1 MNRREFLRT
10 SVGAG
15 AFALAGSAF
24 GGLPGPASD
33 RIRVALVGCRKG
45 GRGMALMSALLKCRN
60 VEVAC
65 VCDPDL
71 RAMDFAA
78 ATLAC
83 DGYAT
88 PVKEKDFRK
97 VLEMRDVDAVVS
109 ATPDHFHAYSA
120 IMAMRAGKA
129 VYVEKPCAY
138 CPAELETI
146 LRTWRE
152 TGAVFQMGSQR
163 RSAPSY
169 LQAVAEIREQG
180 LIGVPRYAKCW
191 YNTCRAPVAKGAV
204 TDAPAWLDWDL
215 WQSCAPREQFR
226 ENVVHYNW
234 HWFRKW
240 GTGEC
245 GNNQVHFTDV
255 VRWCLG
261 GDYPDTVVSTGG
273 KYFMPEDSAW
283 EWPDTQMMAYTYPD
297 GRFVTWEGTSGSQ
310 GLAKHAFMGFGT
322 AAMVFGTEGSALFC
336 PGGAVLVYD
345 RDGVQVR
352 EMTSDGKPAASQITN
367 TNDRSGAGWSDST
380 PAHFENF
387 FQAIRERNQRLC
399 RANAEIAVKSTYL
412 PLVGNIAQLTGEL
425 LKVDPATGRLLGA
438 SAAARNLW
446 GREYA
451 KGWEVA

>member
-1 MNRREFLRT
+1 MNRREFLKA
-10 SVGAG
+10 SAGAG

-24 GGLPGPASD
+24 GDLPGPASD
-33 RIRVALVGCRKG
+33 RIRVALAGCRKG
-45 GRGMALMSALLKCRN
+45 GRGLALMNALLKCRN

-78 ATLAC
+78 ASLVC
-83 DGYAT
+83 DGYAA

-97 VLEMRDVDAVVS
+97 VLEMRDIDAVVS

-120 IMAMRAGKA
+120 VMAMRAGKA

-138 CPAELETI
+138 CPAELEAI

-169 LQAVAEIREQG
+169 IQAVEEIRERG

-191 YNTCRAPVAKGAV
+191 YNTCREPVARGAV
-204 TDAPAWLDWDL
+204 APAPAWLDWDL

-226 ENVVHYNW
+226 ENIVHYNW

-255 VRWCLG
+255 ARWCLG
-261 GDYPDTVVSTGG
+261 VDYPDTVVSTGG
-273 KYFMPEDSAW
+273 RYFMPDDSAW
-283 EWPDTQMMAYTYPD
+283 EWPDTQMMSYTYPG
-297 GRFVTWEGTSGSQ
+297 GRFITWEGTSGSQ
-310 GLAKHAFMGFGT
+310 GLA
-322 AAMVFGTEGSALFC
+322 
-336 PGGAVLVYD
+336 
-345 RDGVQVR
+345 
-352 EMTSDGKPAASQITN
+352 
-367 TNDRSGAGWSDST
+367 
-380 PAHFENF
+380 
-387 FQAIRERNQRLC
+387 
-399 RANAEIAVKSTYL
+399 
-412 PLVGNIAQLTGEL
+412 
-425 LKVDPATGRLLGA
+425 
-438 SAAARNLW
+438 
-446 GREYA
+446 
-451 KGWEVA
+451 